1 MFQGGDCFMYK
12 AYKFRMYPSRKQ
24 EVLIHKTF
32 GCYRFIYNYFLNECK
47 EKGFQKAYDLCKE
60 LKGLEKEYEW
70 LKEVDSCSLRCAIF
84 NLEDAYQNF
93 FSKRGN
99 YPTFKNK
106 FSRQTY
112 RTNCIRSS
120 YKRKD
125 EAILDI

>member
-1 MFQGGDCFMYK
+1 MQRESAF
-12 AYKFRMYPSRKQ
+12 
-24 EVLIHKTF
+24 
-32 GCYRFIYNYFLNECK
+32 FILQTK
-47 EKGFQKAYDLCKE
+47 RL
-60 LKGLEKEYEW
+60 LEW
-70 LKEVDSCSLRCAIF
+70 IKEVDSCSLRCVIF